1 MGIIGAYILALIML
15 LGGSRGGTDLL
26 DAVLA
31 DTYWQ
36 IKNITPTRDQL
47 EKDAGVDAAPV
58 GFDDLI
64 KTLASD
70 DFATRDKARQEL
82 ERMGPAI
89 IPQLKPVAASVDPEV
104 AAVATDLIKRFS
116 EHSQERAIRRLMAI
130 RTLGEHKEKA
140 SLPLLNGLTDSKEM
154 FVADY
159 ARRAIAQ
166 INNEKQPPIDHSAA
180 MAGDLAL
187 LPKETALV
195 AQASGINPEQ
205 LTVATVVEKSIAFM
219 ALQPGKPGAP
229 PANKPD
235 AKQMVI
241 DASKGLLSILERV
254 GNIRLDGISLGF
266 NYQKPDDGWFTVIVR
281 GKYDSAR
288 VFATAKELLG
298 VNAKNT
304 PALKPGDVPM
314 ISDPSDDMNVLFPN
328 DEQLILLS
336 TPNEKSAPIR
346 DLILTA
352 LKAGKGNLADNKEI
366 AALLKAI
373 DTKSPIWA
381 AANLTDAMATDI
393 FTHFKTITL
402 ESKPTK
408 DGIAIT
414 INGDGT
420 DEKEVKA
427 SVDQLGASLK
437 QSLEMIHTL
446 AQTNQSMQPVAD
458 FMSSIKLVSEAKHA
472 TFTAEVKSEIIYS
485 ILGETGTMLPLIP
498 HP

>member
-1 MGIIGAYILALIML
+1 
-15 LGGSRGGTDLL
+15 
-26 DAVLA
+26 
-31 DTYWQ
+31 
-36 IKNITPTRDQL
+36 
-47 EKDAGVDAAPV
+47 
-58 GFDDLI
+58 
-64 KTLASD
+64 
-70 DFATRDKARQEL
+70 
-82 ERMGPAI
+82 
-89 IPQLKPVAASVDPEV
+89 
-104 AAVATDLIKRFS
+104 
-116 EHSQERAIRRLMAI
+116 
-130 RTLGEHKEKA
+130 
-140 SLPLLNGLTDSKEM
+140 
-154 FVADY
+154 
-159 ARRAIAQ
+159 
-166 INNEKQPPIDHSAA
+166 
-180 MAGDLAL
+180 
-187 LPKETALV
+187 
-195 AQASGINPEQ
+195 
-205 LTVATVVEKSIAFM
+205 
-219 ALQPGKPGAP
+219 
-229 PANKPD
+229 
-235 AKQMVI
+235 
-241 DASKGLLSILERV
+241 
-254 GNIRLDGISLGF
+254 
-266 NYQKPDDGWFTVIVR
+266 
-281 GKYDSAR
+281 
-288 VFATAKELLG
+288 
-298 VNAKNT
+298 
-304 PALKPGDVPM
+304 
-314 ISDPSDDMNVLFPN
+314 MNVLFPN